1 MSLLKD
7 RQPTED
13 FLDLYIKLDDRQ
25 RKKVYQAVMKDRTE
39 NIQDIVQN
47 KTVGSVLGGGA
58 NISERIMSGL
68 SGGGFDKIPVFKGT
82 RAEET
87 FINAAKKELS
97 KTLNRE
103 GKYMGG
109 MLEDDNSR
117 IGYAAGPS
125 EEEVEQM
132 ETRKH
137 LKNVLGDKTANTLL
151 TADRGSPEFKQAL
164 DKAVVEEGMGLDGL
178 EFELNKLR
186 GETPAIPKD
195 DNRII
200 RAEGGSLLADD
211 MAVAETHM
219 MPDGTEMPGA
229 THEED
234 ENMAPDGEMEKEFLD
249 FILDEALSP
258 EEEEMLMSILEQ
270 DEELSMIFDKVID
283 VAQEFAGS
291 GPVEG
296 PGSGV
301 SDSIPARLSDGE
313 FVFTAAAVEEIGA
326 DNLMAMMKEAE
337 DAVAERQ
344 GLAEGGLPEEETVT
358 MKVQEQKEPN
368 VQIAKAAV
376 DSTRGLL
383 DEDEVSKG
391 IKSKMMLDPLQKHVR
406 S

>member
-1 MSLLKD
+1 M
-7 RQPTED
+7 
-13 FLDLYIKLDDRQ
+13 
-25 RKKVYQAVMKDRTE
+25 M
-39 NIQDIVQN
+39 N
-47 KTVGSVLGGGA
+47 KT
-58 NISERIMSGL
+58 R
-68 SGGGFDKIPVFKGT
+68 T
-82 RAEET
+82 
-87 FINAAKKELS
+87 
-97 KTLNRE
+97 
-103 GKYMGG
+103 
-109 MLEDDNSR
+109 
-117 IGYAAGPS
+117 GYA
-125 EEEVEQM
+125 V
-132 ETRKH
+132 
-137 LKNVLGDKTANTLL
+137 
-151 TADRGSPEFKQAL
+151 
-164 DKAVVEEGMGLDGL
+164 
-178 EFELNKLR
+178 
-186 GETPAIPKD
+186 
-195 DNRII
+195 
-200 RAEGGSLLADD
+200 GSLLQDD
-211 MAVAETHM
+211 MAGLEEDMPIEETHM

-229 THEED
+229 THEGYEED
-234 ENMAPDGEMEKEFLD
+234 MSPEEQLAPDGEMEKEFLD

-258 EEEEMLMSILEQ
+258 EEEEMLMSRLEQ
-270 DEELSMIFDKVID
+270 DEELAMLFDKVID

-376 DSTRGLL
+376 NSTRGLL

-391 IKSKMMLDPLQKHVR
+391 IKSKMMLDPNQRHVR

>member
-1 MSLLKD
+1 MKEDSD
-7 RQPTED
+7 TE
-13 FLDLYIKLDDRQ
+13 FLELSAKLTKAEKKKINNQIADERVKQDGTV
-25 RKKVYQAVMKDRTE
+25 RKLGNIAERAVS
-39 NIQDIVQN
+39 I
-47 KTVGSVLGGGA
+47 LGGTGN
-58 NISERIMSGL
+58 NIPYVSSID
-68 SGGGFDKIPVFKGT
+68 DK
-82 RAEET
+82 R
-87 FINAAKKELS
+87 FIELAKQELS
-97 KTLNRE
+97 NRE
-103 GKYMGG
+103 GKNMGG
-109 MLEDDNSR
+109 LLEDDNSR

-151 TADRGSPEFKQAL
+151 TADRGSPEFKQAF
-164 DKAVVEEGMGLDGL
+164 DKAVVEEGMGPDGL
-178 EFELNKLR
+178 EFELSKLR

-211 MAVAETHM
+211 MAVAETHT

-234 ENMAPDGEMEKEFLD
+234 MSPEEQLAPDGEMEKEFLD

-258 EEEEMLMSILEQ
+258 EEEEMLMSRLEQ
-270 DEELSMIFDKVID
+270 DEELAMLFDKVID

-337 DAVAERQ
+337 MKAEERQ

-358 MKVQEQKEPN
+358 MKVQEQKEPK

-376 DSTRGLL
+376 NSTRGLL
-383 DEDEVSKG
+383 DEDEILKD
-391 IKSKMMLDPLQKHVR
+391 IKSNMMLDPNQRHVR

>member
-1 MSLLKD
+1 MNLLED

-47 KTVGSVLGGGA
+47 KTVGSILGGGA

-68 SGGGFDKIPVFKGT
+68 SGGGFDKIPIFKGT

-151 TADRGSPEFKQAL
+151 TSDRDSPEFKKAF
-164 DKAVVEEGMGLDGL
+164 DKAVVEEGMGPDGL
-178 EFELNKLR
+178 EFELSKLR

-229 THEED
+229 THGED

-258 EEEEMLMSILEQ
+258 EEEDMLMSRLEQ
-270 DEELSMIFDKVID
+270 DEELAMLFDKVID

-337 DAVAERQ
+337 AESS
-344 GLAEGGLPEEETVT
+344 
-358 MKVQEQKEPN
+358 MKDKV
-368 VQIAKAAV
+368 
-376 DSTRGLL
+376 
-383 DEDEVSKG
+383 
-391 IKSKMMLDPLQKHVR
+391 
-406 S
+406 

>member
-1 MSLLKD
+1 M
-7 RQPTED
+7 
-13 FLDLYIKLDDRQ
+13 
-25 RKKVYQAVMKDRTE
+25 M
-39 NIQDIVQN
+39 N
-47 KTVGSVLGGGA
+47 KT
-58 NISERIMSGL
+58 R
-68 SGGGFDKIPVFKGT
+68 T
-82 RAEET
+82 
-87 FINAAKKELS
+87 
-97 KTLNRE
+97 
-103 GKYMGG
+103 
-109 MLEDDNSR
+109 
-117 IGYAAGPS
+117 GYA
-125 EEEVEQM
+125 V
-132 ETRKH
+132 
-137 LKNVLGDKTANTLL
+137 
-151 TADRGSPEFKQAL
+151 
-164 DKAVVEEGMGLDGL
+164 
-178 EFELNKLR
+178 
-186 GETPAIPKD
+186 
-195 DNRII
+195 
-200 RAEGGSLLADD
+200 GSLLQDD
-211 MAVAETHM
+211 MAGLEEDMPIEETHM

-229 THEED
+229 THEGYEED
-234 ENMAPDGEMEKEFLD
+234 MSPEEQLAPDGEMEKEFLD

-258 EEEEMLMSILEQ
+258 EEEEMLMSRLEQ
-270 DEELSMIFDKVID
+270 DEELAMLFDKVID

-376 DSTRGLL
+376 NSTRGLL

-391 IKSKMMLDPLQKHVR
+391 IKSKMMLDPTQRHVR